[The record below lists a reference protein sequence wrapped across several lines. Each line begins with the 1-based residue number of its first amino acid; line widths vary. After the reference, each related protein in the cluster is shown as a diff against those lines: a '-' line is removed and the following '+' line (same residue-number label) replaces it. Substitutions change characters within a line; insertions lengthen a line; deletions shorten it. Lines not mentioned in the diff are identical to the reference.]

1 MKYLIYFLPL
11 ILMSC
16 NSDNTEVITESEG
29 VEIAKEDIKAD
40 TEIKMEIEGMTCEM
54 GCVTT
59 IRNKVNRMKGVI
71 NFEMDF
77 DTERSSDYSTIQFDS
92 RLLSSDD
99 IKVMIEGIAQGI
111 YDVVDVQEF
120 KLIK

>member
-1 MKYLIYFLPL
+1 
-11 ILMSC
+11 MSC